1 MKGVI
6 KLISNLK
13 ITGLFGR
20 FNYNI
25 ELKDNNITI
34 LTGPNGFGKSTILKI
49 ILEISNLNLLY
60 FFNLEFKEIIIQ
72 CTDSNTIS
80 LKKQKNKF
88 LVNDEKIDNQNFKE
102 YFFSQHRFTQIRP
115 NKWLDR
121 ETRKFYNSMEDAYFT
136 LFDDLSEE
144 DSDLF
149 TMFLNKQQNTSFLKI
164 KKILLDF
171 KTSCGNIRLISE
183 QRLIK
188 QNHAY
193 TDNEEKIIDVISEL
207 PQKMKYKIS
216 KVSEDYS
223 KKANS
228 LDSSYPGRLFS
239 TKEGLKDKKEY
250 EEKMK
255 IANSKF
261 EKLNKY
267 DLVDFKI
274 IKANNYEEE
283 FSKALKIYF
292 EDFESKYAVFED
304 FIDRLDLYTEIVN
317 SRLSFKEIKIT
328 RKEGLIVVS
337 KDKNKSTC
345 LDLNHLSSGEKQEIV
360 LFYELIFETD
370 KNLLLL
376 IDEPEISLHILW
388 QKKFMDDLM
397 KVVNMGQLEVI
408 VATHSPQI
416 INNHWDMQIDLGEL
430 YGN

>member
-1 MKGVI
+1 
-6 KLISNLK
+6 
-13 ITGLFGR
+13 
-20 FNYNI
+20 
-25 ELKDNNITI
+25 
-34 LTGPNGFGKSTILKI
+34 
-49 ILEISNLNLLY
+49 
-60 FFNLEFKEIIIQ
+60 
-72 CTDSNTIS
+72 
-80 LKKQKNKF
+80 
-88 LVNDEKIDNQNFKE
+88 
-102 YFFSQHRFTQIRP
+102 
-115 NKWLDR
+115 
-121 ETRKFYNSMEDAYFT
+121 MEDAYFT

>member
-102 YFFSQHRFTQIRP
+102 YFFSQHRCTQIRP

-121 ETRKFYNSMEDAYFT
+121 KTRKFYNSMEDAYFT

-188 QNHAY
+188 QNNAY
-193 TDNEEKIIDVISEL
+193 TDNE
-207 PQKMKYKIS
+207 
-216 KVSEDYS
+216 
-223 KKANS
+223 
-228 LDSSYPGRLFS
+228 
-239 TKEGLKDKKEY
+239 
-250 EEKMK
+250 
-255 IANSKF
+255 
-261 EKLNKY
+261 
-267 DLVDFKI
+267 
-274 IKANNYEEE
+274 
-283 FSKALKIYF
+283 
-292 EDFESKYAVFED
+292 
-304 FIDRLDLYTEIVN
+304 
-317 SRLSFKEIKIT
+317 
-328 RKEGLIVVS
+328 
-337 KDKNKSTC
+337 
-345 LDLNHLSSGEKQEIV
+345 
-360 LFYELIFETD
+360 
-370 KNLLLL
+370 
-376 IDEPEISLHILW
+376 
-388 QKKFMDDLM
+388 
-397 KVVNMGQLEVI
+397 
-408 VATHSPQI
+408 
-416 INNHWDMQIDLGEL
+416 
-430 YGN
+430 

>member
-1 MKGVI
+1 
-6 KLISNLK
+6 
-13 ITGLFGR
+13 
-20 FNYNI
+20 
-25 ELKDNNITI
+25 
-34 LTGPNGFGKSTILKI
+34 
-49 ILEISNLNLLY
+49 
-60 FFNLEFKEIIIQ
+60 
-72 CTDSNTIS
+72 
-80 LKKQKNKF
+80 
-88 LVNDEKIDNQNFKE
+88 
-102 YFFSQHRFTQIRP
+102 
-115 NKWLDR
+115 
-121 ETRKFYNSMEDAYFT
+121 
-136 LFDDLSEE
+136 
-144 DSDLF
+144 
-149 TMFLNKQQNTSFLKI
+149 
-164 KKILLDF
+164 
-171 KTSCGNIRLISE
+171 
-183 QRLIK
+183 
-188 QNHAY
+188 
-193 TDNEEKIIDVISEL
+193 
-207 PQKMKYKIS
+207 
-216 KVSEDYS
+216 
-223 KKANS
+223 
-228 LDSSYPGRLFS
+228 
-239 TKEGLKDKKEY
+239 
-250 EEKMK
+250 MK

>member
-1 MKGVI
+1 M
-6 KLISNLK
+6 ISNLK

-121 ETRKFYNSMEDAYFT
+121 KTRKFYNSMEDAYFT

-193 TDNEEKIIDVISEL
+193 TDNEEKIIDVISER

-216 KVSEDYS
+216 TVSEDYS

-228 LDSSYPGRLFS
+228 LDISYPGMLFS

-304 FIDRLDLYTEIVN
+304 FIDRLN
-317 SRLSFKEIKIT
+317 SCK
-328 RKEGLIVVS
+328 
-337 KDKNKSTC
+337 
-345 LDLNHLSSGEKQEIV
+345 
-360 LFYELIFETD
+360 
-370 KNLLLL
+370 
-376 IDEPEISLHILW
+376 
-388 QKKFMDDLM
+388 
-397 KVVNMGQLEVI
+397 
-408 VATHSPQI
+408 
-416 INNHWDMQIDLGEL
+416 
-430 YGN
+430 

>member
-121 ETRKFYNSMEDAYFT
+121 KTRKFYNSMEDAYFT

-274 IKANNYEEE
+274 LRTLKVNML
-283 FSKALKIYF
+283 FLKI
-292 EDFESKYAVFED
+292 S
-304 FIDRLDLYTEIVN
+304 
-317 SRLSFKEIKIT
+317 
-328 RKEGLIVVS
+328 
-337 KDKNKSTC
+337 
-345 LDLNHLSSGEKQEIV
+345 
-360 LFYELIFETD
+360 
-370 KNLLLL
+370 L
-376 IDEPEISLHILW
+376 IDLIYIL
-388 QKKFMDDLM
+388 KL
-397 KVVNMGQLEVI
+397 
-408 VATHSPQI
+408 
-416 INNHWDMQIDLGEL
+416 
-430 YGN
+430 